1 MKTYT
6 TKTAK
11 NGATLYYSVETGKRI
26 AKETALENERKEIA
40 ANGTVAERYELAK
53 EFYNVTSYGGI
64 ETIGDFRISVPH
76 GKSINHIVGGYTTKS
91 RVQWHTIS
99 NSAAKIDLKREYNLT
114 IDEFRAAALAD
125 KGFTAEQIS
134 QLLALRDDNE
144 TRLALTFSKMCE
156 AFEAENATVTDEA
169 ETVNLD
175 GATEIGDDTVKFF
188 GGKFFSVFSRKY
200 HGAIVNA
207 GCLHYCVFNDGDTE
221 VYDVSGH
228 EVSYDEFM
236 QIMTER
242 AEHLPDEPQPP
253 TDGKHNDDSDNKE
266 ETKMTIETKISAN
279 ENTAATVIEVK
290 TFDSGKFTVKL
301 NGKKIALKVLEQ
313 PPYYDS
319 ASSDT
324 EIIFNGRK
332 FRNIGHIRVVT
343 DYCNVFAD
351 ENGYGF
357 FVSGISGD
365 IWSLGKGM
373 TTIRDMSNEIAQI
386 HINEQFQAARKI
398 ADKLFRVERFSQ
410 EQVDAVIIAIFD
422 GNHDNAAVKK
432 LIDDFKTENFN
443 EAQKVAARIEEI
455 IAAEIAKA
463 AEVSDEITDG
473 YDETAFDMFPTVDE
487 LNDIDNGLEVADG
500 EVENVGDAQAAL
512 IANLPCNAHEV
523 KFFETAEAAIEF
535 ARKCESNPQVKSGY
549 VMGDAAHHGNKILYK
564 INATDTEP
572 PAGNGTAT
580 LDFSD
585 VTDMFT
591 PDLEPEL
598 TQSRLVPDNNV
609 TVEEPDFSEWDAEL
623 EAEMKA
629 ELAEVETS
637 LQELQTSLEIEI
649 SEGNDDNAQV
659 IAERIVDLNA
669 RYGHLYEQIYGH
681 TVEIFTDPAQVIADA
696 IEITAIVDE
705 EQRKFF
711 DETVAEI
718 NADKEREIAA
728 AVADTMNADAP
739 TGWKITPTKSG
750 NFQILH
756 GGNVDFVDTITAG
769 DYLNP
774 KEFFDQFRQTREQ
787 EDDEREADL
796 RQMKSERDQLIEMRD
811 EMAEKF
817 PDDLKRLR
825 TLNEMIDEHE
835 DAIAAIES
843 LLKRSPEKAVDI
855 DKNGN
860 VTHIWF

>member
-26 AKETALENERKEIA
+26 AKETALENERKEIV

-134 QLLALRDDNE
+134 QLLALQDDNE

-156 AFEAENATVTDEA
+156 AFEAENATVTDE
-169 ETVNLD
+169 
-175 GATEIGDDTVKFF
+175 
-188 GGKFFSVFSRKY
+188 
-200 HGAIVNA
+200 
-207 GCLHYCVFNDGDTE
+207 
-221 VYDVSGH
+221 
-228 EVSYDEFM
+228 
-236 QIMTER
+236 
-242 AEHLPDEPQPP
+242 PQPP
-253 TDGKHNDDSDNKE
+253 TDGKHNNDSDNKE

-279 ENTAATVIEVK
+279 GNVNIYVDGKRTSNEKAFVLAHDNGLPTYEATCLTYADNFISESFASPVSAYRWLVTKSNSNRNFNDGSQQITIGNSEVIYERAGDFVSVNNAELEAYILTLNNGDTAAIEAQIAEYAK
-290 TFDSGKFTVKL
+290 TVKEESL
-301 NGKKIALKVLEQ
+301 KLDPEWQRQQAEIQAELERERAEAAERQAIWYAAKFYAAKIAVDSKSVNDNFRMCIYCFEGESVQSSLAESR
-313 PPYYDS
+313 YD
-319 ASSDT
+319 D
-324 EIIFNGRK
+324 NR
-332 FRNIGHIRVVT
+332 
-343 DYCNVFAD
+343 NVF
-351 ENGYGF
+351 
-357 FVSGISGD
+357 
-365 IWSLGKGM
+365 
-373 TTIRDMSNEIAQI
+373 DM
-386 HINEQFQAARKI
+386 
-398 ADKLFRVERFSQ
+398 L
-410 EQVDAVIIAIFD
+410 
-422 GNHDNAAVKK
+422 
-432 LIDDFKTENFN
+432 
-443 EAQKVAARIEEI
+443 
-455 IAAEIAKA
+455 
-463 AEVSDEITDG
+463 
-473 YDETAFDMFPTVDE
+473 PTVDE

-585 VTDMFT
+585 VADMFT
-591 PDLEPEL
+591 PDVEIEP

-796 RQMKSERDQLIEMRD
+796 RQMKIERDQLIEMRD